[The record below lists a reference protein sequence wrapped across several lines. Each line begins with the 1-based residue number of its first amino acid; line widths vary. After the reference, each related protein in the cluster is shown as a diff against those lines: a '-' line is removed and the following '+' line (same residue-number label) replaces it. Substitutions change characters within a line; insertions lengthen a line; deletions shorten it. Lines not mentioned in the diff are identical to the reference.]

1 MGFFQSLTN
10 GVLTGLGVTSVS
22 PSPFVLQVNLVGTF
36 NVIRL
41 SARLMSQNTPDPD
54 GHRGLVV
61 NTASVAAFEG
71 QVSWAGRDLGV
82 RGGHPITLLTP
93 TGGPGSLFSLQGWHR
108 GHDIAHR
115 P

>member
-22 PSPFVLQVNLVGTF
+22 PSHFVLQVNLVGTF

-71 QVSWAGRDLGV
+71 QVSWPGRDLGV
-82 RGGHPITLLTP
+82 RGGHGVEGDLGV
-93 TGGPGSLFSLQGWHR
+93 GGGSLRLSYRHWR
-108 GHDIAHR
+108 GS
-115 P
+115 